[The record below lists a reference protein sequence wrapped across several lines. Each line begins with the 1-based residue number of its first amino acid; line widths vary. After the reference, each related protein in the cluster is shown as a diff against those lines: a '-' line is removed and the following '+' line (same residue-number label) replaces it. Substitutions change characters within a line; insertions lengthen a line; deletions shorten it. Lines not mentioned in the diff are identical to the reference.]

1 MTMLLQ
7 KPSED
12 DLLHVVAGLDKKE
25 FERFVT
31 KVLAL
36 QAQRRTQ
43 LLTTREAD
51 LLQQINLGISPATW
65 QRYEE
70 LKVKR
75 RALTLADDEHAE
87 LIAISDQIE
96 IANARRIAALIQLA
110 DLRQTSLEA
119 LMAQLGIQQLG
130 VE

>member
-7 KPSED
+7 KTSED
-12 DLLHVVAGLDKKE
+12 DLLAAVAGLDKKE

-43 LLTTREAD
+43 MLTAREAD

-65 QRYEE
+65 VRYDE
-70 LKVKR
+70 LKAKR
-75 RALTLADDEHAE
+75 RAGALNEAEHAE
-87 LIAISDQIE
+87 LIAIVDQIE

-110 DLRQTSLEA
+110 AFRNTSLDA
-119 LMAQLGIQQLG
+119 LMDQMGIRQSS

>member
-70 LKVKR
+70 LKAKR
-75 RALTLADDEHAE
+75 RALTLTDDEHAE

-96 IANARRIAALIQLA
+96 IANARRIGALIQLA

-119 LMAQLGIQQLG
+119 LMAKLGIQQPG